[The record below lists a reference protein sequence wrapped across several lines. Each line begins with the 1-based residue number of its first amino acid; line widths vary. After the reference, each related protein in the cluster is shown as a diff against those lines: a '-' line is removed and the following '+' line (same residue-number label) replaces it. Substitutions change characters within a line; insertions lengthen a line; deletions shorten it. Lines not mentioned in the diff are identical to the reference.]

1 MAAGASSRPT
11 SKSARAPLRALV
23 LAFVGVTASFVAATA
38 YSQYWAK
45 SIDGPATAIATNAE
59 PSVEAL
65 AAARSDLDALEVGL
79 FVAVRDIE
87 EGAPLRLDTLH
98 ADRAHL
104 AYDLNRYFV
113 MPTFAGEKAYWNE
126 LDASVQALD
135 TAIDRLEGPLGAR
148 DVTTAR
154 REIFSEVRLAIARL
168 GESIREVIGFNAR
181 ESVELARHIEVQR
194 RRASNV
200 ALVLNVACAIAAG
213 IAVMILTRVMRSYGQ
228 VVESRNE
235 LLRKRAEELDVFA
248 SRVAHDIVSPLG
260 TIALGIDLAAK
271 RTSDPEVSAILVRA
285 RSGTERTARVVR
297 DLLAFARAAAVPD
310 AVATANLRKIV
321 SEAFESLEPQAREA
335 NVELCADVPDREVAC
350 SAGVLMSI
358 VTNLVANAIKYMGDA
373 TERVVTVRATADE
386 GRLAKIEVLDTGPG
400 IPKDLLDRIFLP
412 HVRGPTAGKEGLGLG
427 LATTRRLVEAHGGS
441 VSVRS
446 ELDRGAAFTF
456 ELPFA
461 KP

>member
-1 MAAGASSRPT
+1 
-11 SKSARAPLRALV
+11 V

-45 SIDGPATAIATNAE
+45 SIDRPATEIATNAE

-79 FVAVRDIE
+79 FVAIRDIE
-87 EGAPLRLDTLH
+87 EGAPLRLDSLH
-98 ADRAHL
+98 TDRAHL
-104 AYDLNRYFV
+104 AYDIDRYLV
-113 MPTFAGEKAYWNE
+113 MPTFAGERAYWDE
-126 LDASVQALD
+126 LEASLHALD
-135 TAIDRLEGPLGAR
+135 TALDRLEGPLGAR

-168 GESIREVIGFNAR
+168 GESLREVIGFNAS
-181 ESVELARHIEVQR
+181 ESVKLARQIETQR
-194 RRASNV
+194 RRASNI
-200 ALVLNVACAIAAG
+200 ALLLNVACAIAAG
-213 IAVMILTRVMRSYGQ
+213 GAVLILTRVMRSYGQ

-260 TIALGIDLAAK
+260 TIALGIDLATK
-271 RTSDPEVSAILVRA
+271 RTTDPEVSAILVRA

-297 DLLAFARAAAVPD
+297 DLLAFARAAALPD
-310 AVATANLRKIV
+310 AAATANLRSIV
-321 SEAFESLEPQAREA
+321 SEAFESLEPQARAA
-335 NVELCADVPDREVAC
+335 NVELRAPDVPDRDVAC

-358 VTNLVANAIKYMGDA
+358 LTNLVANAVKYMGGSSK
-373 TERVVTVRATADE
+373 RVVTISATADDPSF
-386 GRLAKIEVLDTGPG
+386 ATIHVADTGPG
-400 IPKDLLDRIFLP
+400 IPRDMLDRIFLP

-427 LATTRRLVEAHGGS
+427 LATTRRLVEAHGGT

-446 ELDRGAAFTF
+446 ELDRGSVFTF
-456 ELPFA
+456 ELPLA